1 MKSCRGRSTPP
12 LNALS
17 VTRAFAAA
25 AAACCCSSTFDT
37 TNSIT
42 FRLNMAFV
50 LRRPFAV
57 GSALKQTS
65 IPSSAFR
72 AFHQAPCKQAPI
84 NKFGSKFASSRSTFR
99 NAFQSSFRRNYQQ
112 ASFNNPVASGN
123 LSQRLLY
130 GAGIFGGTLLAVRLL
145 NSSLQSID

>member
-1 MKSCRGRSTPP
+1 MKSCRGRRTR
-12 LNALS
+12 LNAGADRHQS
-17 VTRAFAAA
+17 F
-25 AAACCCSSTFDT
+25 CCCCCFKSTFLT
-37 TNSIT
+37 HNQLSTS
-42 FRLNMAFV
+42 RLNMAFV

-57 GSALKQTS
+57 SSALKQTS

-72 AFHQAPCKQAPI
+72 AFHQAPAKQAPI
-84 NKFGSKFASSRSTFR
+84 NNFGSKFASSRSTFR

-130 GAGIFGGTLLAVRLL
+130 GAGIFGGTLLAVRLS
-145 NSSLQSID
+145 NSFLHSTD